1 MKLRTAI
8 VATLLLAPLC
18 SQGALISF
26 HTGASLVPGNALG
39 GTVTHEGWNTL
50 NTTRLNNNPVV
61 TGDNSTRPY
70 GWHNLTNAWSTTIA
84 SNAGSGTSAFGKT
97 GGYGYVAGSSVHQG
111 ASTFAVIPGG
121 NFFISGTTITN
132 LETLVFQIVATNR
145 EDEIFHTLPQLVIG
159 SDTFSPD
166 FIALHDR
173 VNDFSAGFGGQDL
186 DSYAFQW
193 DLSGA
198 TIADGASF
206 SILWT
211 GLANSGIYELQLNQG
226 DSFAQVVPEPS
237 AALLA
242 TLAGSAFILRRRRA

>member
-1 MKLRTAI
+1 MKLKNALF
-8 VATLLLAPLC
+8 AALLLAPLC
-18 SQGALISF
+18 SQGALIAF
-26 HTGASLVPGNALG
+26 QTGATLVPGNSLA
-39 GTVTHEGWNTL
+39 GTVTHEGWDTL
-50 NTTRLNNNPVV
+50 NTTRLNNDPVV
-61 TGDNSTRPY
+61 TGDNTTRPY
-70 GWHNLTNAWSTTIA
+70 GWHNLTNGWSSSIA
-84 SNAGSGTSAFGKT
+84 SNVGSGTATLNKT
-97 GGYGYVAGSSVHQG
+97 GGYGYVASSSVHQG

-121 NFFISGTTITN
+121 DFVISGTTITS

-173 VNDFSAGFGGQDL
+173 IDNFTAGFGGQDL